1 MIATPA
7 PRQNLKDGDKI
18 TVKIPKGTNLNDLPG
33 EAPMS
38 INSTPHK
45 QILAQLLDMVKPVS
59 FRELAELENEDD
71 KLQKKHFLILAVEQ
85 VLELAD
91 KNQWGLCKRDDFIY
105 LYNGAY
111 WQQLAP
117 EELQTFLGAAAER
130 LGVDRFDARFCD
142 FRKKL
147 HEQFLAT
154 AYLPKPEP
162 PKDLVLVNL
171 LNGTLEI
178 SPNGATLREFRRE
191 DFLTHQ
197 LPFGF
202 NPSADAPMFRQYL
215 DRVLPDPESQRIL
228 AEYLGYIFIKP
239 SFLKLEKALIL
250 YGTGANGKSVMFET
264 VEALLGKDNVTNYS
278 LQSLTD
284 KEGYSRAKIVGKLV
298 NYASEISTDLESS
311 RFKALV
317 SGERIEARLPYG
329 QPFSATDYAKL
340 VFNCNRLPKDV
351 EHLEAY
357 FRRFLIVPFTV
368 TIPDNEQDKQLAGKI
383 AERELPGVLNWV
395 LEGLNRLLEQK
406 AFSECAA
413 SKHALERYRR
423 ESDSVL
429 TFLDEQD
436 YKAHPNQTKTLD
448 DLYQEYKVFCSN
460 DGYKATGKKVFRERL
475 ENAGITVTR
484 RNTGNVVFVAKGDC
498 PF

>member
-38 INSTPHK
+38 INSTPHR

-117 EELQTFLGAAAER
+117 EELQTFLGAAAEKM
-130 LGVDRFDARFCD
+130 GVDRFDARFCD

-147 HEQFLAT
+147 YEQFLAT

-178 SPNGATLREFRRE
+178 SPNGATLHKFRRE
-191 DFLTHQ
+191 DFLTYQ
-197 LPFGF
+197 LQFVYDR
-202 NPSADAPMFRQYL
+202 SADAPIFRRYL
-215 DRVLPDPESQRIL
+215 ERVVPDPERQRIL
-228 AEYLGYIFIKP
+228 AEYLGYLFVKV
-239 SFLKLEKALIL
+239 SYLKLEKALIL
-250 YGTGANGKSVMFET
+250 YGTGGNGKSVFFDI
-264 VEALLGKDNVTNYS
+264 VEALLGKENVTNYS
-278 LQSLTD
+278 LQRLTD
-284 KEGYSRAKIVGKLV
+284 KEGYSRAQIVGKLV
-298 NYASEISTDLESS
+298 NYATEISVDLESS
-311 RFKALV
+311 KFKALV
-317 SGERIEARLPYG
+317 SGEPVEARLPYG
-329 QPFSATDYAKL
+329 KPFNTADYAKL
-340 VFNCNRLPKDV
+340 IFNCNRLPKDV
-351 EHLEAY
+351 EHTEAF
-357 FRRFLIVPFTV
+357 FRRFLIVPFEV
-368 TIPDNEQDKQLAGKI
+368 AIPKHEKDTQLARKI
-383 AERELPGVLNWV
+383 IERELPGILNWV
-395 LEGLNRLLEQK
+395 LEGLNRILEQK
-406 AFSECAA
+406 DFSECTA
-413 SKHALERYRR
+413 SIKALEQYRR

-436 YKAHPNQTKTLD
+436 YKAHPNQTKALD

-460 DGYKATGKKVFRERL
+460 DGYKATGKRVFRERL
-475 ENAGITVTR
+475 ENSGITVTR